1 MTNNN
6 DYNFSSGFCRPDFF
20 EFTESMSNSLLSF
33 ETENNRQFQKF
44 KVVLISKTEIGK
56 KNSFSFSKR
65 YQIVSN
71 SPFNFNLASWI
82 KLRHS
87 FN

>member
-6 DYNFSSGFCRPDFF
+6 NYNFSSGFCRADFF

-33 ETENNRQFQKF
+33 ETENNRQFRKF

-56 KNSFSFSKR
+56 KNHLAFQKDSK
-65 YQIVSN
+65 
-71 SPFNFNLASWI
+71 
-82 KLRHS
+82 
-87 FN
+87 